1 MKTLKLSIFACLI
14 LLSQTTSMAQT
25 AFVDSSIYY
34 QFRYSESA
42 LFFSGTWFKE
52 QIVFDSI
59 GTDGE
64 HYMVTFVG
72 VQGDTIYNPNGA
84 FAPLNSSYKLR
95 EKEDKIYFTGYLRK
109 SDFPYPDFN
118 LELDSSWVEDLLIY
132 DYTLQP
138 GDTFHLELPF
148 LNGSY
153 NLKVDSVG
161 SELFRDS
168 VYCDVYYFNYL
179 EGNARSNLFWIKGLG
194 SSLGLNYLPSSFINS
209 YAELWSVCNNQT
221 PIYVNPFIDH
231 EPFSEFCDDTE
242 FDSITAYKRVSVEKI
257 EPSNILIYPNPAR
270 DYMVVE
276 NESVS
281 NSAQLIFYNL
291 EGKIVHQTL
300 WEQGATRQKINTSQW
315 SQGIYFMHF
324 KDQGDFRVFKVI
336 VSK

>member
-1 MKTLKLSIFACLI
+1 
-14 LLSQTTSMAQT
+14 
-25 AFVDSSIYY
+25 
-34 QFRYSESA
+34 
-42 LFFSGTWFKE
+42 
-52 QIVFDSI
+52 
-59 GTDGE
+59 
-64 HYMVTFVG
+64 MVTFVG

-168 VYCDVYYFNYL
+168 VYRDVYYFNYL

-257 EPSNILIYPNPAR
+257 EPSKILIYPNPAR

-276 NESVS
+276 NESVT